1 MYHDHHFHP
10 MGYASTVT
18 GLDLKATTSLT
29 EMRQRLGERAGH
41 VEGAIIGNRLDDE
54 SLDELRLPTR
64 ADLDEVTADRPMLVY
79 RYCGHI
85 AVANTPALRAAGV
98 NASTTDP
105 IGGSFDRDGDGTPN
119 GILRETAVAVVS
131 AALRPLT
138 LPPDPEEILGALR
151 GLPEMGLGSV
161 TGMVS
166 TGVPMWC
173 GVGDELATLCELAS
187 ELPIDVDVLVITDG
201 PGELEAAAEKLH
213 SAGGRVR
220 WMGWKE
226 YADGSLGGHT
236 AAMYQPFADRGD
248 TTGRLRLDPEQAAA
262 MARVTLDMGGKV
274 AIHAIG
280 DRANDAVL
288 DLYRGLLDEGAE
300 PSRLRI
306 EHASILSDDAIG
318 RFADMGITASVQPAF
333 LASEEHWLEK
343 RLGAD
348 RMELAYRFESLRATG
363 VRLLGGSD
371 SPVETPDPTIGIRA
385 AVDRHSINISE
396 AVTPDQAEAMF
407 SVAGLNP

>member
-18 GLDLKATTSLT
+18 GLDLKATTSLI
-29 EMRQRLGERAGH
+29 EMKQRLAERAGW
-41 VEGAIIGNRLDDE
+41 VQGAIIGNRLDDE

-64 ADLDEVTADRPMLVY
+64 AELDEVTRERPVLVY

-85 AVANTPALRAAGV
+85 AIANTPALRAAGV
-98 NASTTDP
+98 DRSTTDP
-105 IGGSFDRDGDGTPN
+105 VGGSFDRDDNGAPN

-131 AALRPLT
+131 AALRHLT
-138 LPPDPEEILGALR
+138 LPPDPAEILGALR
-151 GLPEMGLGSV
+151 RLPEMGLGSV
-161 TGMVS
+161 TGIVS

-173 GVGDELATLCELAS
+173 GVGDELATLCELAP
-187 ELPIDVDVLVITDG
+187 ELPIDVDVLVITDS
-201 PGELEAAAEKLH
+201 PGELEAAAQRLRA
-213 SAGGRVR
+213 AGGRVK
-220 WMGWKE
+220 WTGWKE

-248 TTGRLRLDPEQAAA
+248 TTGRLRLDPDRAAVMAQA
-262 MARVTLDMGGKV
+262 TLDMGGTV

-288 DLYRGLLDEGAE
+288 DVYRGLLDEGADS
-300 PSRLRI
+300 SRLRI
-306 EHASILSDDAIG
+306 EHASLLSDDAIG
-318 RFADMGITASVQPAF
+318 RFAEMGITASVQPAF

-348 RMELAYRFESLRATG
+348 RMEMAYRFDSLRAAG

-371 SPVETPDPTIGIRA
+371 SPVETPDPAIGIRA
-385 AVDRHSINISE
+385 AVDRHSINVSE

-407 SVAGLNP
+407 SASGLNP